1 MADSIQAI
9 RGMNDLLPDQ
19 MGIWQQVE
27 SAIKTTLSEY
37 AYKEIRL
44 PILEKTSLFS
54 RSIGG
59 ATDIVEKEMYT
70 FADRNG
76 DNLTLRPE
84 GTAGC
89 VRAGIQ
95 HGLFHNQTQRLWYMG
110 PMFRHERPQKGR
122 YRQFYQTGVE
132 CFGFEGPDIDCE
144 LIALSARI
152 WKKIGLKDIKL
163 ELNSLGS
170 LESRKEYLAVLTKY
184 FSAKAGDL
192 DGDSVRRLKTNPLR
206 ILDSK
211 NPQMQEM
218 IEQAPKL
225 LNYLDPESEKHFLEL
240 QALLTS
246 HGIKFQLNPRLVRGL
261 DYYSRTVFEWTT
273 DKLGA
278 QNAICA
284 GGRFDGLISQLGGK
298 QVPAVGFALG
308 FERIIELV
316 QSSGSLTQSSNL
328 DAYLCLIGADVK
340 KTGLV
345 LAEKLRDQSLRVLA
359 HCGEGSIKSQLK
371 KADKSG
377 ASVALIL
384 GEEENKNGT
393 IIVKPLRDN
402 DSQFTVDQNELISKL
417 LAREGTIQT

>member
-19 MGIWQQVE
+19 IGVWQMVE
-27 SAIKTTLSEY
+27 SVIKTTLEEY

-95 HGLFHNQTQRLWYMG
+95 NGLFHNQTQRLWYMG

-132 CFGFEGPDIDCE
+132 CFGFAGPDIDCE

-152 WKKIGLKDIKL
+152 WRKLGLEDIKL
-163 ELNSLGS
+163 ELNSLGTP
-170 LESRKEYLAVLTKY
+170 ESRKEYIAALTEY
-184 FSAKAGDL
+184 FSERAGDL
-192 DGDSVRRLKTNPLR
+192 DEDSARRLKTNPLR

-211 NPQMQEM
+211 NPDMQAM

-225 LNYLDPESEKHFLEL
+225 LDYLDEESETHFLEL
-240 QALLTS
+240 QALLNC
-246 HGIKFQLNPRLVRGL
+246 HGIKFQINPRLVRGL

-284 GGRFDGLISQLGGK
+284 GGRFDGLVSQLGGK
-298 QVPAVGFALG
+298 QTPAIGLAMGL
-308 FERIIELV
+308 ERIIELV
-316 QSSGSLTQSSNL
+316 QLSEHLAPPQNI
-328 DAYLCLIGADVK
+328 DAYLCLIGEEAK
-340 KTGLV
+340 STGLV
-345 LAEKLRDQSLRVLA
+345 LAEKLRDKSLRILT
-359 HCGEGSIKSQLK
+359 HCGAGSIKSQLK

-377 ASVALIL
+377 ANVALIL
-384 GEEENKNGT
+384 GEDENKNGT
-393 IIVKPLRDN
+393 IIIKPLRGDKP
-402 DSQFTVDQNELISKL
+402 QFEVSQNELSSKL
-417 LAREGTIQT
+417 LT

>member
-19 MGIWQQVE
+19 IGVWQAVE
-27 SAIKTTLSEY
+27 SVIRITLSEY

-70 FADRNG
+70 FADKNG
-76 DNLTLRPE
+76 DSLTLRPE

-95 HGLFHNQTQRLWYMG
+95 NGLFHNQTQRLWYMG
-110 PMFRHERPQKGR
+110 PMFRYERPQKGR

-132 CFGFEGPDIDCE
+132 CFGFTGPDIDCE
-144 LIALSARI
+144 LIALSARL
-152 WKKIGLKDIKL
+152 WKKLGLENIKL
-163 ELNSLGS
+163 ELNSLGTP
-170 LESRKEYLAVLTKY
+170 ESRKKYIKVLTAY
-184 FSAKAGDL
+184 LSERMNDL
-192 DGDSVRRLKTNPLR
+192 DEDSSRRLKSNPLR

-225 LNYLDPESEKHFLEL
+225 LDYLDSESEEHFFEL

-246 HGIKFQLNPRLVRGL
+246 HGIKFYLNPRLVRGL

-284 GGRFDGLISQLGGK
+284 GGRFDDLVSQLGGK
-298 QVPAVGFALG
+298 QVPATGFALG
-308 FERIIELV
+308 LERIIELV
-316 QSSGSLTQSSNL
+316 ETSGSIKQSDNI
-328 DAYLCLIGADVK
+328 DAYLCLLGNEAK

-345 LAEKLRDQSLRVLA
+345 LAEKLRDQSLRVLT
-359 HCGEGSIKSQLK
+359 HCGEASIKSQLK

-377 ASVALIL
+377 ANIALIL
-384 GEEENKNGT
+384 GEDENNSGT
-393 IIVKPLRDN
+393 IIIKPLREDKP
-402 DSQFTVDQNELISKL
+402 QYTVDQKDLASKL
-417 LAREGTIQT
+417 LA

>member
-1 MADSIQAI
+1 MADIIQAV

-19 MGIWQQVE
+19 TSTWQAVE
-27 SAIKTTLSEY
+27 SIIKTTLSEY

-44 PILEKTSLFS
+44 PLLEKTTLFS

-95 HGLFHNQTQRLWYMG
+95 NGLFHNQTQRLWYMG

-132 CFGFEGPDIDCE
+132 CFGFDGPDIDCE

-152 WKKIGLKDIKL
+152 WRKLGLDNVKL

-170 LESRKEYLAVLTKY
+170 IESRTAYIKVLTAYLSGKT
-184 FSAKAGDL
+184 DEL
-192 DGDSVRRLKTNPLR
+192 DEDSKRRLKSNPLR
-206 ILDSK
+206 VLDSK
-211 NPQMQEM
+211 NPDMQNI

-225 LNYLDPESEKHFLEL
+225 IDYLDSASQEHFDKLKEM
-240 QALLTS
+240 LTG
-246 HGIKFQLNPRLVRGL
+246 HGIEFHINPRLVRGL

-273 DKLGA
+273 DQLGA
-278 QNAICA
+278 QGAICA
-284 GGRFDGLISQLGGK
+284 GGRFDGLVAQLGGK
-298 QVPAVGFALG
+298 QVPAVGFAMGL
-308 FERIIELV
+308 ERIIELV
-316 QSSGSLTQSSNL
+316 KINGSTMPSGHI
-328 DAYLCLIGADVK
+328 DVYMCLLGDEAK
-340 KTGLV
+340 KTGLL
-345 LAEKLRDQSLRVLA
+345 LAEKLRDKSLNVLA
-359 HCGEGSIKSQLK
+359 HCGDGSIKSQLK
-371 KADKSG
+371 QADKSG
-377 ASVALIL
+377 AKLALIL
-384 GEEENKNGT
+384 GEDEVGSDK
-393 IIVKPLRDN
+393 IIIKPLREKK
-402 DSQFTVDQNELISKL
+402 SQYSVDQKDLFSHL
-417 LAREGTIQT
+417 LP

>member
-1 MADSIQAI
+1 MANIIQAV

-19 MGIWQQVE
+19 TSTWQAVE
-27 SAIKTTLSEY
+27 SIIKTTLSEY

-44 PILEKTSLFS
+44 PLLEKTTLFS

-89 VRAGIQ
+89 VRAGIEN
-95 HGLFHNQTQRLWYMG
+95 GLFHNQTQRLWYMG

-132 CFGFEGPDIDCE
+132 CFGFDGPDIDCE

-152 WKKIGLKDIKL
+152 WRKLGLENIKL

-170 LESRKEYLAVLTKY
+170 LESRTAYIKVLTAY
-184 FSAKAGDL
+184 LSDNVDEL
-192 DGDSVRRLKTNPLR
+192 DEDSRRRLKSNPLR
-206 ILDSK
+206 VLDSK
-211 NPQMQEM
+211 NPDMQNI

-225 LNYLDPESEKHFLEL
+225 IDNLDSVSQEHFNQLKEM
-240 QALLTS
+240 LTS
-246 HGIKFQLNPRLVRGL
+246 HGIKFFINPRLVRGL

-278 QNAICA
+278 QGAICA
-284 GGRFDGLISQLGGK
+284 GGRFDSLVEQLGGK
-298 QVPAVGFALG
+298 QVPAVGFAMG
-308 FERIIELV
+308 HERIIELV
-316 QSSGSLTQSSNL
+316 KTAGNSMQSGHL
-328 DAYLCLIGADVK
+328 DIYMCLLGGEAK
-340 KTGLV
+340 RAGML
-345 LAEKLRDQSLRVLA
+345 LAEKLRDKSLNILA
-359 HCGEGSIKSQLK
+359 HCGDGSIKSQLK
-371 KADKSG
+371 QADKSG
-377 ASVALIL
+377 AKVALIL
-384 GEEENKNGT
+384 GEDEVSSDK
-393 IIVKPLRDN
+393 IIIKPLREKK
-402 DSQFTVDQNELISKL
+402 SQYSVDQKDLFSHL
-417 LAREGTIQT
+417 LP

>member
-1 MADSIQAI
+1 MAESIQAI

-19 MGIWQQVE
+19 LEVWQIVE
-27 SAIKTTLSEY
+27 SVIRTTMLEY

-44 PILEKTSLFS
+44 PVLEKTALFA

-70 FADRNG
+70 FDDRNG
-76 DNLTLRPE
+76 ESLSLRPE

-95 HGLFHNQTQRLWYMG
+95 NGLFYNQTQRLWYMG

-144 LIALSARI
+144 LIAISARI
-152 WKKIGLKDIKL
+152 WKKLGLDDVQL

-170 LESRKEYLAVLTKY
+170 LEARKNYTAELKNYLQQRKSELDDD
-184 FSAKAGDL
+184 SA
-192 DGDSVRRLKTNPLR
+192 RRLESNPLR
-206 ILDSK
+206 VLDSK
-211 NPQMQEM
+211 NPDLQEL

-225 LNYLDPESEKHFLEL
+225 LDYIDSESKEHFQEL
-240 QALLTS
+240 QKLLNN
-246 HGIKFQLNPRLVRGL
+246 HGIKFVINPRLVRGL

-278 QNAICA
+278 QSAICA
-284 GGRFDGLISQLGGK
+284 GGRFDGLVSQLGGK
-298 QVPAVGFALG
+298 QVPAVGFAMGL
-308 FERIIELV
+308 ERIIELV
-316 QSSGSLTQSSNL
+316 KIAGTIDSPTNV
-328 DAYLCLIGADVK
+328 DAYLCLIGKDSTK
-340 KTGLV
+340 NGMM
-345 LAEKLRDQSLRVLA
+345 LAEKLRDQSLRVLT

-377 ASVALIL
+377 ANVALIL
-384 GEEENKNGT
+384 GEDENKNGT
-393 IIVKPLRDN
+393 ITIKPLRENKQQYTINQN
-402 DSQFTVDQNELISKL
+402 DLNADL
-417 LAREGTIQT
+417 LY

>member
-19 MGIWQQVE
+19 IGVWQAVE
-27 SAIKTTLSEY
+27 SVIRTTLSEY

-70 FADRNG
+70 FADKNG
-76 DNLTLRPE
+76 DSLTLRPE

-95 HGLFHNQTQRLWYMG
+95 NGLFHNQTQRLWYMG
-110 PMFRHERPQKGR
+110 PMFRYERPQKGR

-132 CFGFEGPDIDCE
+132 CFGFTGPDIDCE
-144 LIALSARI
+144 LIALSARL
-152 WKKIGLKDIKL
+152 WKKLGLENIKL
-163 ELNSLGS
+163 ELNSLGTP
-170 LESRKEYLAVLTKY
+170 ESRKKYIKVLTAY
-184 FSAKAGDL
+184 LSERMNDL
-192 DGDSVRRLKTNPLR
+192 DEDSSRRLKSNPLR

-225 LNYLDPESEKHFLEL
+225 LDYLDSESEEHFFEL

-246 HGIKFQLNPRLVRGL
+246 HGIKFYLNPRLVRGL

-284 GGRFDGLISQLGGK
+284 GGRFDDLVSQLGGK
-298 QVPAVGFALG
+298 QVPATGFALG
-308 FERIIELV
+308 LERIIELV
-316 QSSGSLTQSSNL
+316 ETSGSIKQSDNI
-328 DAYLCLIGADVK
+328 DAYLCLLGNEAK

-345 LAEKLRDQSLRVLA
+345 LAEKLRDQSLRVLT
-359 HCGEGSIKSQLK
+359 HCGEASIKSQLK

-377 ASVALIL
+377 ANIALIL
-384 GEEENKNGT
+384 GEDENNSGT
-393 IIVKPLRDN
+393 IIIKPLREDKP
-402 DSQFTVDQNELISKL
+402 QYTVDQKDLASKL
-417 LAREGTIQT
+417 LA